1 MDVLIWIALCKRISL
16 QKSKNLGSA
25 LRRSKALKNCRE
37 FTKIL
42 KWLGSTGPGRS
53 KRRRSCP
60 RHPARIL
67 PVGPKGDRVYVN
79 VPGQFGIAI
88 VHRKKRAVVAK
99 WGFGG
104 RFGNYPMALE

>member
-1 MDVLIWIALCKRISL
+1 MQEDFATKVEKLGECAAEIKGLEEL
-16 QKSKNLGSA
+16 QGVYYDFKMARLYGTRPVKTSA
-25 LRRSKALKNCRE
+25 QLPS
-37 FTKIL
+37 
-42 KWLGSTGPGRS
+42 
-53 KRRRSCP
+53 
-60 RHPARIL
+60 HPARIL